1 MAKNVTTIGDL
12 KQYNYIV
19 VGAGLF
25 GLTVAERLAKHSA
38 KSVLVIEKRQHIGG
52 NAYSEFDDET
62 GIEVHKYGSHI
73 FHTSNREVWEYINT
87 FTSFTPYIHHVRTK
101 HQGQVYQMPINL
113 HTINQFLKT
122 DFSPTQA
129 QEWVMQCSQEI
140 SKIPANLEEK
150 AISLIGRPLYEAF
163 IKGYTEKQWQNS
175 PRELPPEIISRLPV
189 RFNYNGRYFNDTYQG
204 LPTDGYAKL
213 VENMTQNRKIKI
225 ALGTDYF
232 ELRDQIQ
239 PNQTLIFTGPIDQY
253 FNYSQGRLNWRT
265 LDFEYEKLEVA
276 DYQGTSVM
284 NYADLDT
291 PFVRVHEFKHLHPE
305 RMSHS
310 SAKTIIAREFS
321 RSSGLN
327 DEPFYPINLGSD
339 RQKLKEYRKMAEQLS
354 NVYFG
359 GRLGRYQYLD
369 MHMAISSALLM
380 TKEILNS
387 NA

>member
-1 MAKNVTTIGDL
+1 VL
-12 KQYNYIV
+12 KSDSSMGELNQFNYIV

-25 GLTVAERLAKHSA
+25 GLTVAERLASQ
-38 KSVLVIEKRQHIGG
+38 SSRSILVLDKREHIGG

-73 FHTSNREVWEYINT
+73 FHTSNTEVWEYVNR
-87 FTSFTPYIHHVRTK
+87 FTSFTSYTHQVRTR
-101 HQGQVYQMPINL
+101 HHGQVYQMPINL

-122 DFSPTQA
+122 DFSPIQAKEWVKQCA
-129 QEWVMQCSQEI
+129 QEINKE
-140 SKIPANLEEK
+140 PTNLEEK

-163 IKGYTEKQWQNS
+163 IKGYTEKQWENN

-189 RFNYNGRYFNDTYQG
+189 RFNYDGRYFNDLYQG
-204 LPTDGYAKL
+204 LPTDGYSKL
-213 VENMTQNRKIKI
+213 VDKMVLNPKIKI

-232 ELRDQIQ
+232 ELRDQIEY
-239 PNQTLIFTGPIDQY
+239 NQTVIFTGPIDQY
-253 FNYSQGRLNWRT
+253 FNYSQGRLSWRT
-265 LDFEYEKLEVA
+265 LDFEYEKLEVS

-284 NYADLDT
+284 NYADVET

-305 RMSHS
+305 RISYS
-310 SAKTIIAREFS
+310 SEKTILAKEYS
-321 RSSGLN
+321 RVSGLN
-327 DEPFYPINLGSD
+327 DEPFYPINLASD
-339 RQKLKEYRKMAEQLS
+339 RKILREYRKMAELLP
-354 NVYFG
+354 NIYFG

-380 TKEILNS
+380 AKEILES